1 MMLSLLSIRK
11 AIVALLRTKFP
22 KTAYQVHFDN
32 VEKSKAPYF
41 YVELTPHRSRTFDA
55 IISERSIEIDV
66 MYFGGE
72 DAQGNVKRSELY
84 DVAEILDTLFRP
96 VFFVEDRAI
105 TINEAQYRI
114 VDEIL
119 HFTFSL
125 DFADAVTEEETPAWA
140 RTTTD
145 LMQTLELNIDKE
157 EKTYGK

>member
-55 IISERSIEIDV
+55 IISERSIEVDV
-66 MYFGGE
+66 MYFGRE

-84 DVAEILDTLFRP
+84 DVAEVLDALFRP

-119 HFTFSL
+119 HFTFAL
-125 DFADAVTEEETPAWA
+125 DFADAFTEEELSAWA

-157 EKTYGK
+157 ERTYGK